1 MLPKAIANYK
11 HSQAIIVQKYLR
23 GYLVAQKQYCA
34 LRNEKIVVNMSF
46 FDKMRHEVQ
55 EHAVKVIIRCYRR
68 YMKEKLIRI
77 MQEDHNQKMN
87 KGKRKKKMEVAKKTA
102 PQKSAPPA
110 AGKKA
115 PIDNLVKS
123 KTMVAKRPIVGR
135 RESDSSTASK
145 QSNKKMMNQKG
156 SFTNKEIE
164 VDDNLVKLNTT
175 KDVVNPVNEYLE

>member
-1 MLPKAIANYK
+1 
-11 HSQAIIVQKYLR
+11 
-23 GYLVAQKQYCA
+23 
-34 LRNEKIVVNMSF
+34 
-46 FDKMRHEVQ
+46 
-55 EHAVKVIIRCYRR
+55 
-68 YMKEKLIRI
+68 
-77 MQEDHNQKMN
+77 MN

-145 QSNKKMMNQKG
+145 
-156 SFTNKEIE
+156 
-164 VDDNLVKLNTT
+164 
-175 KDVVNPVNEYLE
+175 